1 MRTFVIPAAAVA
13 LLGAISA
20 ASAADAVGVIKSID
34 AAKDMVTLDN
44 GSSYTAPSSM
54 KLSDFKVGQK
64 VNITYSAS
72 GAKMEISAIKPGLT
86 RFMHCFDDSGAFKV
100 TYTVV

>member
-1 MRTFVIPAAAVA
+1 MRKFVFPTAAVA

-20 ASAADAVGVIKSID
+20 ASAADVVGVIKSID
-34 AAKDMVTLDN
+34 SAKEMVTLDN

-64 VNITYSAS
+64 VDLTYSGS
-72 GAKMEISAIKPGLT
+72 GAKMEISAIKP
-86 RFMHCFDDSGAFKV
+86 AA
-100 TYTVV
+100 